1 MSLSLNELLRL
12 VTEETEKDFDQDL
25 SDDEE
30 ALVGDYVGD
39 SGEPV
44 LFTSTGV
51 EGSRGLP
58 LVDPCERDS
67 LLFLD
72 ESLVQVSLHA
82 S

>member
-12 VTEETEKDFDQDL
+12 VTDESEDFDQDL

-30 ALVGDYVGD
+30 ALVGDFVGD
-39 SGEPV
+39 NGEPV

-51 EGSRGLP
+51 KGSRGLP
-58 LVDPCERDS
+58 LVDPCDQDS
-67 LLFLD
+67 LSFLD